1 MVEQR
6 LMSRDL
12 AGAKQRLV
20 NVKDGDYLTMEAF
33 VNKVD
38 DRLEK
43 TRDKQQQQQLR
54 KLTIGTLGPS

>member
-38 DRLEK
+38 DRLEQ
-43 TRDKQQQQQLR
+43 TRDKQQQQQLG
-54 KLTIGTLGPS
+54 KLAIGTLGPS

>member
-38 DRLEK
+38 DRLEQ
-43 TRDKQQQQQLR
+43 TRDK
-54 KLTIGTLGPS
+54 